1 MPSFLT
7 ALSAFLLF
15 HLVPAAPAIRGRLV
29 ATMGRSGYITAYSI
43 LSLVLLA
50 WVVVAAR
57 EAEDIVLWDTAR
69 WHYLTPFIVM
79 PFAFFLIIAGLV
91 QATPLSLSLRT
102 GADLPAIATVT
113 RHPVLWGL
121 LLWALAHLPPNGRL
135 IPVLLFGAMAALA
148 AMGFHR
154 LDAKARL
161 RMGPACWSK
170 AAGKTSILPF
180 AAMLTGPTVPGA
192 GRVLAVAAAASAAI
206 YVWFI
211 LYGHAWLI
219 GPSLR
224 HGLEAFHLIGGRY

>member
-7 ALSAFLLF
+7 ALAAFLVF
-15 HLVPAAPAIRGRLV
+15 HLMPAAPAIRGRLI
-29 ATMGRSGYITAYSI
+29 ATMGRSGYITAYST

-57 EAEDIVLWDTAR
+57 EADDIVLWETGR
-69 WHYLTPFIVM
+69 RHYLTPFVVM
-79 PFAFFLIIAGLV
+79 PFALFLIVAGLV
-91 QATPLSLSLRT
+91 QSNPLSLSFRT
-102 GADLPAIATVT
+102 GADLPAIAAIT

-135 IPVLLFGAMAALA
+135 IPVLLFSAMAALA

-154 LDAKARL
+154 LDVKARL
-161 RMGPACWSK
+161 RMGPDRWSK

-180 AAMLTGPTVPGA
+180 AAMLARRATPGA
-192 GRVLAVAAAASAAI
+192 GRPLAVPAAAAGVI
-206 YVWFI
+206 YAWFI

-219 GPSLR
+219 GPNLR
-224 HGLEAFHLIGGRY
+224 HGLEAFL

>member
-1 MPSFLT
+1 MALFLA
-7 ALSAFLLF
+7 ALTAFLLF

-43 LSLVLLA
+43 LSLVLMA
-50 WVVVAAR
+50 WLVVAAR
-57 EAEDIVLWDTAR
+57 QADDIVLWETQR
-69 WHYLTPFIVM
+69 WHYLTPFVLM
-79 PFAFFLIIAGLV
+79 PFALFLIISGLV
-91 QATPLSLSLRT
+91 QGTPLSLSLRI

-148 AMGFHR
+148 AMGFRR

-161 RMGPACWSK
+161 RMGPDRWSRV
-170 AAGKTSILPF
+170 AGKTSILPF
-180 AAMLTGPTVPGA
+180 AAMLVRRTTPGA
-192 GRVLAVAAAASAAI
+192 GRVLAVQASAAAVI
-206 YVWFI
+206 YAWFV

-219 GPSLR
+219 GPNLR
-224 HGLEAFHLIGGRY
+224 HGLEAFL

>member
-7 ALSAFLLF
+7 ALSAFLVF
-15 HLVPAAPAIRGRLV
+15 HLVPAAPAIRGRLI
-29 ATMGRSGYITAYSI
+29 AAMGRSGYITAYST

-57 EAEDIVLWDTAR
+57 GADDIVLWETRR
-69 WHYLTPFIVM
+69 WHYLTPFVVM
-79 PFAFFLIIAGLV
+79 PFALFLIIAGLV
-91 QATPLSLSLRT
+91 QGNPLSLSFRT
-102 GADLPAIATVT
+102 GADLPAVAAVT

-154 LDAKARL
+154 LDTKSRL
-161 RMGPACWSK
+161 RMGPERWFE
-170 AAGKTSILPF
+170 AASRTSILPF
-180 AAMLTGPTVPGA
+180 AAMLDGRAVPGA
-192 GRVLAVAAAASAAI
+192 GRVLAVQAAAAAVLYA
-206 YVWFI
+206 WFV
-211 LYGHAWLI
+211 LYGHARLI

-224 HGLEAFHLIGGRY
+224 HGLDAYL

>member
-15 HLVPAAPAIRGRLV
+15 HLLPAAPAIRGRLV
-29 ATMGRSGYITAYSI
+29 ATMGRSGYFTAYSI
-43 LSLVLLA
+43 LSIVLLA

-57 EAEDIVLWDTAR
+57 RADDIVLWNTTR
-69 WHYLTPFIVM
+69 WHYLTPFVVM
-79 PFAFFLIIAGLV
+79 PFAFFLFIAGLV
-91 QATPLSLSLRT
+91 QGNPLSLSLRT
-102 GADLPAIATVT
+102 RTALPAIATVT

-154 LDAKARL
+154 LDTKARL
-161 RMGPACWSK
+161 RMGPDCWSK

-180 AAMLTGPTVPGA
+180 AAMLAGRTVPGA
-192 GRVLAVAAAASAAI
+192 GRVLAVPAAAAVVIFA
-206 YVWFI
+206 WFV
-211 LYGHAWLI
+211 LYFHTWLI
-219 GPSLR
+219 GPDLR
-224 HGLEAFHLIGGRY
+224 HGLEAFL

>member
-15 HLVPAAPAIRGRLV
+15 HLLPAAPAIRGRLV
-29 ATMGRSGYITAYSI
+29 AKMGRSGYLTTYSI

-57 EAEDIVLWDTAR
+57 QADDVILWDTGR
-69 WHYLTPFIVM
+69 WHYLTPFVVM
-79 PFAFFLIIAGLV
+79 PFALFLIIAGLI
-91 QATPLSLSLRT
+91 QPNPLSLSLRS
-102 GADLPAIATVT
+102 GADIPAIAAVT

-154 LDAKARL
+154 LDTKARR
-161 RMGPACWSK
+161 RMGPEGWSE
-170 AAGKTSILPF
+170 AAGRTSILPF
-180 AAMLTGPTVPGA
+180 AAMLAGRAVPGA
-192 GRVLAVAAAASAAI
+192 GRVLAVQAAAAAVI
-206 YVWFI
+206 YAWFV

-224 HGLEAFHLIGGRY
+224 HGLDAYL

>member
-7 ALSAFLLF
+7 ALAAFLVF
-15 HLVPAAPAIRGRLV
+15 HLVPAAPAIRGRLI
-29 ATMGRSGYITAYSI
+29 ATMGRGGYFAAYSI
-43 LSLVLLA
+43 LSLVLLGS
-50 WVVVAAR
+50 VVVAAR
-57 EAEDIVLWDTAR
+57 EADDTVLWETGR
-69 WHYLTPFIVM
+69 WHYLTPFVAM
-79 PFAFFLIIAGLV
+79 PFALFLIIAGLV
-91 QATPLSLSLRT
+91 QGNPLSLSLRRD
-102 GADLPAIATVT
+102 ADMPAIATVT

-161 RMGPACWSK
+161 RMGPDRWSE

-180 AAMLTGPTVPGA
+180 AAMLAGRTVPGA

-206 YVWFI
+206 YVWFV

-224 HGLEAFHLIGGRY
+224 NGLEAFLLIGGRF